1 MLCLFVTLLYLI
13 LFYFVWGFLGFV
25 FVVFFGGGFGVF
37 LFLLRTTFLLNH
49 MPYCKLFV
57 VSIG

>member
-25 FVVFFGGGFGVF
+25 FVVFFGGGGLFFFFVF
-37 LFLLRTTFLLNH
+37 IKNNFSAESHAIL
-49 MPYCKLFV
+49 
-57 VSIG
+57 